1 MGKLSLIVRFF
12 ALFSMV
18 AGILIILSS
27 VLATRFARIQEA
39 VYYKILGAKSAF
51 VVAVFTL
58 ENLFLGL
65 VSAALALG
73 LSQTCSWIICSKVF
87 DIAFSPF
94 LLESF
99 YLIAATVL
107 LIVTV
112 GLLPSISILRQKPV
126 VFLRNQSQ
134 E

>member
-1 MGKLSLIVRFF
+1 MRNPTTADFGTEPPK
-12 ALFSMV
+12 FSFR
-18 AGILIILSS
+18 L
-27 VLATRFARIQEA
+27 
-39 VYYKILGAKSAF
+39 
-51 VVAVFTL
+51 
-58 ENLFLGL
+58 NWPLFLGL

-87 DIAFSPF
+87 NISFSPF

-107 LIVTV
+107 LIVAV